1 MTNFVNH
8 HYLFALLSTLMAA
21 FCNARAPSTR
31 RAWLLALRWQV
42 ATVYFFASLWKCHRD
57 WVDGTIVRGIFLSFE
72 EQGVARDV
80 PWAMLEKTIPHLFP
94 CVAVTGLLLDASLCA
109 VLALARPGSTKQW
122 VGLVFH
128 AFTGFTMSQRIGYA
142 FPVTMI
148 ASALAFQP
156 ADVGGRRKDDTA
168 LVFLLCPEW
177 LRRRHGGGGGEQAA
191 RAVAVPATKARL
203 LKTASAAKDLEA
215 IVAKGGKV
223 TTDVKDSKEV
233 EDSEATTFEAATAA
247 KAPETKEAKD
257 VKDSEEP
264 YIMDFDDV
272 GTSSTNESTG
282 GGALGNVAGLNPHKS
297 SVVTNQADDA
307 CMRDSTTTMSS
318 SITTS
323 ASTSTSTTTSSSTS
337 RCSKI
342 PPLGVMLATLW
353 IVFQCLFPL
362 RMPIIS
368 GMEFPQ
374 TSEGYRFS
382 WTMMLHSK
390 HSEVAHGVPL
400 FSFSLYCG
408 AIPFREERTEENPHW
423 DPRGVPNSLLGERG
437 MAAATMFPRQLPRI
451 TKGLANILP
460 DGFCASLHERPGM
473 GGGRFGKT
481 TKKKKKLTKKETAY
495 NNRLRMHMTMFSSI
509 NDGPFVRLID
519 PTVDLLAV
527 HRAKQ
532 NLPYL
537 TKLWLALVDKPP
549 TPAHEFILRGATL
562 LKVESQTSHWVK
574 DEKGVRL
581 GGGAKPGAGA
591 GSSDDDDDGDD
602 DDDDDAG
609 GVAATNDGTGDTP
622 PKWITIVDRTPCLRA
637 DPLRFLNLPIVLRVE
652 RSPVQLEM
660 HGCKDVHEKN
670 CDEKH
675 PLVVGRLYPI
685 LPTRVFFVSVSAAVG
700 RTAGGKLSAAGGGA
714 GVSLN
719 CSSARED
726 VVVQFRALRSIEEA
740 EKLTGVLRRQ
750 MMADRSAQGQ
760 GGGTRGMRPPPRNR
774 GVKKVVNKEEEEVK
788 PKPTPTQKKKKKK
801 KTRVKKKKKKKRRRR
816 RRVKRMKEEEAL

>member
-1 MTNFVNH
+1 M
-8 HYLFALLSTLMAA
+8 
-21 FCNARAPSTR
+21 
-31 RAWLLALRWQV
+31 
-42 ATVYFFASLWKCHRD
+42 
-57 WVDGTIVRGIFLSFE
+57 
-72 EQGVARDV
+72 
-80 PWAMLEKTIPHLFP
+80 
-94 CVAVTGLLLDASLCA
+94 
-109 VLALARPGSTKQW
+109 
-122 VGLVFH
+122 
-128 AFTGFTMSQRIGYA
+128 
-142 FPVTMI
+142 
-148 ASALAFQP
+148 
-156 ADVGGRRKDDTA
+156 
-168 LVFLLCPEW
+168 
-177 LRRRHGGGGGEQAA
+177 
-191 RAVAVPATKARL
+191 
-203 LKTASAAKDLEA
+203 
-215 IVAKGGKV
+215 
-223 TTDVKDSKEV
+223 
-233 EDSEATTFEAATAA
+233 
-247 KAPETKEAKD
+247 
-257 VKDSEEP
+257 
-264 YIMDFDDV
+264 
-272 GTSSTNESTG
+272 
-282 GGALGNVAGLNPHKS
+282 
-297 SVVTNQADDA
+297 
-307 CMRDSTTTMSS
+307 
-318 SITTS
+318 
-323 ASTSTSTTTSSSTS
+323 
-337 RCSKI
+337 
-342 PPLGVMLATLW
+342 ATLW

-460 DGFCASLHERPGM
+460 DGFCTSLHRRPGM
-473 GGGRFGKT
+473 GGGRSGKA
-481 TKKKKKLTKKETAY
+481 KKKKLTKKETAY
-495 NNRLRMHMTMFSSI
+495 ANRLRMHMTMFSSI

-532 NLPYL
+532 SLPYL

-581 GGGAKPGAGA
+581 GGGAKLGAGA
-591 GSSDDDDDGDD
+591 GSSDDDDDDD
-602 DDDDDAG
+602 DG
-609 GVAATNDGTGDTP
+609 RTAATKAGDTT

-685 LPTRVFFVSVSAAVG
+685 LPTRVFFVSVSAAVD
-700 RTAGGKLSAAGGGA
+700 RTASGKFRATGGGA

-726 VVVQFRALRSIEEA
+726 VVVQFRPLRSIEEA

-750 MMADRSAQGQ
+750 MMADRSAQGH
-760 GGGTRGMRPPPRNR
+760 GGGMRGMRPPPRNR
-774 GVKKVVNKEEEEVK
+774 GVKKVVREEKEEEVK
-788 PKPTPTQKKKKKK
+788 TKPTPTPKKEKKKKKT
-801 KTRVKKKKKKKRRRR
+801 TRVKKKKKKRRRRRR